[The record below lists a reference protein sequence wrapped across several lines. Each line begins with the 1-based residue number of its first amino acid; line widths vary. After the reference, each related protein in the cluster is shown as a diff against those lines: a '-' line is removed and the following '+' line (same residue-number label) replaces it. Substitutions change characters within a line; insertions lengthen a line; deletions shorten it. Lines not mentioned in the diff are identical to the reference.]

1 MDRLENFKIQIIIIL
16 AAEAVLNGLLYFF
29 GFSSMGIVFTAC
41 LLFNAMLIVW
51 VIVRYERDKKNRD
64 IDISRVL
71 GRDAKDALI
80 FGKTGIIIY
89 DEQYN
94 VTWINDFLEEKGI
107 NLIGKRLSNWNPILN
122 DLFTGDVDVVKI
134 KDEDS
139 VYEIT
144 RKEDAQVL
152 YVKDITEFDT
162 INSKYQEERL
172 VLGLMHLDNYM
183 DISQYEDEAKISL
196 MNSTLRQ
203 PLVEWAKKYGMATRR
218 LRSDRYLVI
227 LDEQI
232 FAEILKDKFSILNL
246 VRNNATANGVAVT
259 LSMAFARGS
268 SDLQMLEI
276 GRAHV

>member
-227 LDEQI
+227 LDEQY
-232 FAEILKDKFSILNL
+232 L
-246 VRNNATANGVAVT
+246 R
-259 LSMAFARGS
+259 RY
-268 SDLQMLEI
+268 
-276 GRAHV
+276 